1 MQPRFFIVLVT
12 APTLVV
18 ARKVA
23 RAALEARLVA
33 CANLVPRLESHY
45 WWEGRL
51 ESSREVLLILK
62 TTRARL
68 ESLEQLIAR
77 EHPYDTPEFI
87 ALPISRGSQRYLDWI
102 RASVST
108 SGVKN
113 REGL

>member
-68 ESLEQLIAR
+68 KSLEQLIAR